1 MSLAISRID
10 HIALTASDLFVT
22 ERFYREVLGAEAVH
36 DYVIDGVL
44 IARQFRLGG
53 ALLNIHQAG
62 HGHSLVAARP
72 MPGSADIC
80 FGWAASI
87 ATAVDHLRDRR
98 IVIEEGPVARI
109 GSEGLPGQSV
119 YFRDPDGNLLELLST
134 SGNVAPETGPGAT
147 QVDRDCAAM

>member
-10 HIALTASDLFVT
+10 HIAITASDLSVT
-22 ERFYREVLGAEAVH
+22 ERFYRDALAAEAVH
-36 DYVIDGVL
+36 DYIVDGVL

-62 HGHSLVAARP
+62 HGHSLVAGRP
-72 MPGSADIC
+72 TPGSVDIC
-80 FGWAASI
+80 FGWAAPI
-87 ATAVDHLRDRR
+87 ATAVDHLRDRG
-98 IVIEEGPVARI
+98 VGIEEGPVARV

-134 SGNVAPETGPGAT
+134 TGTAAPDTG
-147 QVDRDCAAM
+147 AAADHPTT